1 MPDENT
7 RPPEDG
13 GAPPIET
20 TRPPTSEEIDWR
32 ARALAA
38 EARIAELESAAQSLR
53 DQLAAADAAL
63 QKEQQARAIDRALT
77 DSGVIDAE
85 VAALMLDAMLAASP
99 EPHDIPNLVQ
109 SLRTQKPFLFQSALP
124 RPLSPSAMSPAIT
137 TTPSEE
143 LDTLATQART
153 GDRRSLLAYLRARR
167 PARGI

>member
-1 MPDENT
+1 MSDENNT
-7 RPPEDG
+7 PPEDSG
-13 GAPPIET
+13 TPAAET

-38 EARIAELESAAQSLR
+38 ESRLSQLESEATKLR
-53 DQLAAADAAL
+53 DQLAAAGVAI

-99 EPHDIPNLVQ
+99 EPPDIPNLVQ